1 MSEVRKQA
9 RLPRLDREQQLLSV
23 AMTIFVARGY
33 QGSTVEDIAF
43 AAGVTRP
50 IVYKHYGS
58 KDQIYL
64 ACLRYARTLLDAS
77 LLTQAFKN
85 DSLSARLLAAAEGY
99 FAFVETHQTPWRL
112 LYESGTAVAG
122 MASEENK
129 RLRAKTVEQ
138 VFQLLREV
146 AVNVSDLE
154 LMIRANAISGAGEQL
169 AKWWVMHPDV
179 SKEQVV
185 SALYDFSWAGLSKFS
200 PPCLP

>member
-1 MSEVRKQA
+1 MSEVKKQA
-9 RLPRLDREQQLLSV
+9 RLPRLDREQQLLTV
-23 AMTIFVARGY
+23 AMTIFVERGY

-64 ACLRYARTLLDAS
+64 ACLRYARGLLDTS
-77 LLTQAFKN
+77 LLAQAFKN
-85 DSLSARLLAAAEGY
+85 ESLSARLLAGVEGY
-99 FAFVETHQTPWRL
+99 FAFVEAHPTPWRL

-129 RLRAKTVEQ
+129 RLRAQTVEQ
-138 VFQLLREV
+138 IFQLFREV
-146 AVNVSDLE
+146 AVDVSDTE

-169 AKWWVMHPDV
+169 AKWWVIHPEV
-179 SKEQVV
+179 TKSQIVA
-185 SALYDFSWAGLSKFS
+185 ALYDFAWSGLSRFS
-200 PPCLP
+200 KRDS